1 MKLNLPER
9 PFFTPA
15 DLAIKWECAEGD
27 VLHFI
32 ETGALPVA
40 DKHAARHGKRRTFF
54 MAIEPEQPSHLLNT
68 YNEYKKIGEEVLGP
82 TEIPSE
88 DDLVVTVRMSQ
99 QSFEDTG
106 LWDDQ
111 LDRARQSFPDS
122 RITVVLLQDVLEF
135 EARHQAVTEK
145 CHSNIE
151 IPWIARARE
160 LGTQFKRENPR
171 LSQMPLAGKVR
182 KQLEVEGVVGRGGKI
197 PDAATIKREALKGI
211 K

>member
-1 MKLNLPER
+1 
-9 PFFTPA
+9 
-15 DLAIKWECAEGD
+15 
-27 VLHFI
+27 
-32 ETGALPVA
+32 
-40 DKHAARHGKRRTFF
+40 

-145 CHSNIE
+145 CH
-151 IPWIARARE
+151 
-160 LGTQFKRENPR
+160 TQFKRENPR